1 MVSALSTKGS
11 LGERVIWE
19 FRVGVKL
26 SGKACIQGRR
36 YSPQHQRDNIYTK
49 LKNWVFC
56 LVFRDKVALCSFN
69 CPKTHYVHQAIREL
83 LMKMC
88 LLLLPK
94 SWD

>member
-11 LGERVIWE
+11 LEERVIWE

-49 LKNWVFC
+49 LKNWVF
-56 LVFRDKVALCSFN
+56 LVWFLEKRWHYVALTVLKPTMYTRLSAN
-69 CPKTHYVHQAIREL
+69 SL
-83 LMKMC
+83 
-88 LLLLPK
+88 
-94 SWD
+94 